1 MGPLAEAARFGRG
14 KHHCHLICAL
24 GRRRRRWCRW
34 EWWCWSECRRRFAAV
49 RSEFGFRDGWS
60 REICCCC
67 NGIGS
72 SRGARAS
79 TLKQSQIT
87 FPIMATTLSL
97 SAQVSFSAWCF
108 FPLPTIPQFLS
119 LLLSFFDSSIL
130 SVCVFSPK
138 IEGLSHSLCTT
149 FTNSDHQDRTE
160 SLSYVAL
167 MVSPPLP
174 PLLPR
179 TLKRRQAS
187 GGETWSAPVGK
198 MEGERVTDGER
209 KKEEG
214 GDGGRWIEAVQ
225 KLIGLTMCFVFGCWI
240 VTLAAFPTTHM
251 LNYLN
256 TSVLMN
262 KSTSF
267 GFSGTPTF
275 VF

>member
-1 MGPLAEAARFGRG
+1 
-14 KHHCHLICAL
+14 
-24 GRRRRRWCRW
+24 
-34 EWWCWSECRRRFAAV
+34 
-49 RSEFGFRDGWS
+49 
-60 REICCCC
+60 
-67 NGIGS
+67 
-72 SRGARAS
+72 
-79 TLKQSQIT
+79 
-87 FPIMATTLSL
+87 MATTLSL

-119 LLLSFFDSSIL
+119 LLLSFLILQSSLCVLFL
-130 SVCVFSPK
+130 SRL
-138 IEGLSHSLCTT
+138 IDLSHSLWTT
-149 FTNSDHQDRTE
+149 FTNPDHQNRTE

-167 MVSPPLP
+167 MVSPS
-174 PLLPR
+174 LLPR
-179 TLKRRQAS
+179 TLKRRQAA

-240 VTLAAFPTTHM
+240 VTLATFPTTHM

>member
-1 MGPLAEAARFGRG
+1 M
-14 KHHCHLICAL
+14 
-24 GRRRRRWCRW
+24 
-34 EWWCWSECRRRFAAV
+34 
-49 RSEFGFRDGWS
+49 
-60 REICCCC
+60 
-67 NGIGS
+67 
-72 SRGARAS
+72 
-79 TLKQSQIT
+79 
-87 FPIMATTLSL
+87 
-97 SAQVSFSAWCF
+97 
-108 FPLPTIPQFLS
+108 
-119 LLLSFFDSSIL
+119 
-130 SVCVFSPK
+130 
-138 IEGLSHSLCTT
+138 
-149 FTNSDHQDRTE
+149 
-160 SLSYVAL
+160 
-167 MVSPPLP
+167 
-174 PLLPR
+174 
-179 TLKRRQAS
+179 
-187 GGETWSAPVGK
+187 GK